1 MRMSST
7 IETGH
12 AKNVAN
18 LSKLNQLIATF
29 GAGYNPSN
37 SAISAAALQ
46 SLHTNANAQLTAFN
60 TAFANWK
67 NATNDRELAFEPLGK
82 LSTQILG
89 ALQSLPLPQQSIDD
103 FEVLVKKFRSRPKKS
118 AKAKASESANDVTEK
133 VVGLDPA
140 PDLPK
145 TISTS
150 QQSFD
155 QKLQHVEKMILTL
168 QGIPSYAPNES
179 AFQVAN
185 LQARLAT
192 LHALNDAANA
202 SYSALRQ
209 ARTGRNAFFYGP
221 NTGLL
226 DLVKYAKAYIKSIY
240 GASSPQYRASN
251 DIRFVRVKLR

>member
-1 MRMSST
+1 MWPTSQSST
-7 IETGH
+7 SSLPPSAPATTPATAPSAPRLCKACTPMPMYSSRPSTPPLPTGRTLPTT
-12 AKNVAN
+12 A
-18 LSKLNQLIATF
+18 SW
-29 GAGYNPSN
+29 PS
-37 SAISAAALQ
+37 S
-46 SLHTNANAQLTAFN
+46 
-60 TAFANWK
+60 
-67 NATNDRELAFEPLGK
+67 LGK

-89 ALQSLPLPQQSIDD
+89 ALQSLPLPQQTIDD
-103 FEVLVKKFRSRPKKS
+103 FEALVKKFRSRPKKS
-118 AKAKASESANDVTEK
+118 AKTKASGSANDATER

-140 PDLPK
+140 LDLPR

-179 AFQVAN
+179 IFQVAN

-209 ARTGRNAFFYGP
+209 ARTDRNAFFYGP

-251 DIRFVRVKLR
+251 DIRFVRVRVR